1 MIQSALEQESSGRL
15 HVAIVMDGNGRWA
28 EARGLPRLAGHRR
41 GVRAVRRIV
50 EAAPGLGIG
59 TLTLF
64 AFSSDNWKRPRAE
77 VDGLMALLGSFLQHE
92 AAALAAHDVRLSLI
106 GRRDRLPLPLGAA
119 VTRAEK
125 ETAGARGLHLR
136 LAVDYSARDMIL
148 RAARRQLSGPQ
159 PREAFAARLG
169 QAYGGAGAPDV
180 DLLIRTGGEQRLSD
194 FLLWESAY
202 AELRFVSRMW
212 PDFPPADLAVAL
224 DDFHARDRRFGAL
237 PLAGSTPSAKVF
249 TPGTRRRGRS

>member
-1 MIQSALEQESSGRL
+1 MMQSSFSQESSGRL

-28 EARGLPRLAGHRR
+28 EARGLPRRAGHRR
-41 GVRAVRRIV
+41 GIRAARRIV

-64 AFSSDNWKRPRAE
+64 AFSSDNWKRPRPE
-77 VDGLMALLGSFLQHE
+77 VDGLMALLGSFLRRE
-92 AAALAAHDVRLSLI
+92 ATALAAHDVRLSLI
-106 GRRDRLPLPLGAA
+106 GRRDRLPLPLVAA
-119 VTRAEK
+119 ATRAER
-125 ETAGARGLHLR
+125 ETA
-136 LAVDYSARDMIL
+136 D
-148 RAARRQLSGPQ
+148 
-159 PREAFAARLG
+159 ARLG

-212 PDFPPADLAVAL
+212 PDFAAADLAAAL
-224 DDFHARDRRFGAL
+224 DDFHARDRRFGTL
-237 PLAGSTPSAKVF
+237 PLAVSTPS
-249 TPGTRRRGRS
+249 TRSR

>member
-1 MIQSALEQESSGRL
+1 MMQSSFDQETSRRL

-28 EARGLPRLAGHRR
+28 EARGLPRLTGHRR
-41 GVRAVRRIV
+41 GVRAARRIV

-64 AFSSDNWKRPRAE
+64 AFSSDNWKRPRPE
-77 VDGLMALLGSFLQHE
+77 VDGLMALLGSFLRRE

-106 GRRDRLPLPLGAA
+106 GRRDRLPLPLRAA
-119 VTRAEK
+119 ATRAER

-148 RAARRQLSGPQ
+148 RAARRGLSGPEP

-202 AELRFVSRMW
+202 AELRFVSPMW
-212 PDFPPADLAVAL
+212 PDFAPADLAAAL

-237 PLAGSTPSAKVF
+237 ALASSTSS
-249 TPGTRRRGRS
+249 TRSR

>member
-1 MIQSALEQESSGRL
+1 MIQSSSYQESTDRL

-28 EARGLPRLAGHRR
+28 EARGLPRRAGHRR
-41 GVRAVRRIV
+41 GVRAARRIV

-64 AFSSDNWKRPRAE
+64 AFSSDNWKRPRPE
-77 VDGLMALLGSFLQHE
+77 VDGLMALLGSFLRRE

-106 GRRDRLPLPLGAA
+106 GRRDRLPLTLGTAA
-119 VTRAEK
+119 TRAER
-125 ETAGARGLHLR
+125 ETADARGLHLR

-148 RAARRQLSGPQ
+148 RAARRRLSGPE

-202 AELRFVSRMW
+202 AELRFVSPMW
-212 PDFPPADLAVAL
+212 PDFAPADLAAAL

-237 PLAGSTPSAKVF
+237 ALASSTSS
-249 TPGTRRRGRS
+249 TRSR

>member
-1 MIQSALEQESSGRL
+1 MMQSSFDQETSRRL

-41 GVRAVRRIV
+41 GVRAARQIV

-64 AFSSDNWKRPRAE
+64 AFSSDNWKRPRPE
-77 VDGLMALLGSFLQHE
+77 VDGLMALLGSFLRRE
-92 AAALAAHDVRLSLI
+92 AAALATHEVRLSLI
-106 GRRDRLPLPLGAA
+106 GRRDRLPLPLRAA
-119 VTRAEK
+119 ATRAEN

-148 RAARRQLSGPQ
+148 RAARRRVSGSVPS
-159 PREAFAARLG
+159 ETFAARLG

-180 DLLIRTGGEQRLSD
+180 DLLIRAGGEQRLSD

-202 AELRFVSRMW
+202 AELRFVARMW
-212 PDFPPADLAVAL
+212 PDFAPADLAAAL

-237 PLAGSTPSAKVF
+237 PLAVSTPS
-249 TPGTRRRGRS
+249 TRSR

>member
-1 MIQSALEQESSGRL
+1 MTQSSFDQEPSDRL

-41 GVRAVRRIV
+41 GVRAARRIV

-64 AFSSDNWKRPRAE
+64 AFSSDNWKRPRPE
-77 VDGLMALLGSFLQHE
+77 VDGLMALLGSFLRRE
-92 AAALAAHDVRLSLI
+92 ATALAAHDVRLSLI
-106 GRRDRLPLPLGAA
+106 GRRDRLPLPLVTAA
-119 VTRAEK
+119 TRAER
-125 ETAGARGLHLR
+125 ETADARGLHLR

-148 RAARRQLSGPQ
+148 RAARRGPSGPE

-212 PDFPPADLAVAL
+212 PDFAAADLAAAL
-224 DDFHARDRRFGAL
+224 DDFHARDRRFGSL
-237 PLAGSTPSAKVF
+237 PLATSTPS
-249 TPGTRRRGRS
+249 TRSR

>member
-1 MIQSALEQESSGRL
+1 MMQSSFKQESSGRL

-41 GVRAVRRIV
+41 GVRTARRIV

-64 AFSSDNWKRPRAE
+64 AFSSDNWKRPRSE
-77 VDGLMALLGSFLQHE
+77 VDGLMALLGSFLRRE
-92 AAALAAHDVRLSLI
+92 TATLAAQDVRLSLI
-106 GRRDRLPLPLGAA
+106 GRRDRLPLALGAA
-119 VTRAEK
+119 VTRAET

-148 RAARRQLSGPQ
+148 RAARWRLSGSE

-212 PDFPPADLAVAL
+212 PDFAPADLVAAL
-224 DDFHARDRRFGAL
+224 DDFRVRDRRFGLL
-237 PLAGSTPSAKVF
+237 PLATSTPS
-249 TPGTRRRGRS
+249 TRSR

>member
-50 EAAPGLGIG
+50 KAAPGLGIG

-92 AAALAAHDVRLSLI
+92 PAALAAHDVRLSLI

-119 VTRAEK
+119 VTRAET
-125 ETAGARGLHLR
+125 ETAGGRGPRLR
-136 LAVDYSARDMIL
+136 LAADPSARDLLL
-148 RAARRQLSGPQ
+148 RAALRSPDLPQ
-159 PREAFAARLG
+159 PPGAAVPSHG
-169 QAYGGAGAPDV
+169 QA
-180 DLLIRTGGEQRLSD
+180 
-194 FLLWESAY
+194 
-202 AELRFVSRMW
+202 
-212 PDFPPADLAVAL
+212 
-224 DDFHARDRRFGAL
+224 
-237 PLAGSTPSAKVF
+237 
-249 TPGTRRRGRS
+249 

>member
-1 MIQSALEQESSGRL
+1 MIQSSFRQASVETGL

-28 EARGLPRLAGHRR
+28 SARGLPRLAGHRR
-41 GVRAVRRIV
+41 GVRAARRVV

-77 VDGLMALLGSFLQHE
+77 VDGLMALLGSFLRSE
-92 AAALAAHDVRLSLI
+92 ASALAARGVRLSLI
-106 GRRDRLPLPLGAA
+106 GRRDRLPATLSAA
-119 VTRAEK
+119 VTRAEAQ
-125 ETAGARGLHLR
+125 TAEARGLHLR
-136 LAVDYSARDMIL
+136 LAVDYSSRDMIL
-148 RAARRQLSGPQ
+148 RAAWPGRPGRPH
-159 PREAFAARLG
+159 PREAFAQRLG

-202 AELRFVSRMW
+202 AELCFVPRMW
-212 PDFPPADLAVAL
+212 PDFAPADLAAAL
-224 DDFHARDRRFGAL
+224 RDFHARDRRFGSL
-237 PLAGSTPSAKVF
+237 PLATSSTS
-249 TPGTRRRGRS
+249 TRRS